1 MKVLVTGGSGF
12 IGSHLTEALLDQG
25 HEVTVLDDL
34 STGSLQNLRNV
45 LSHPRLRFIHGSVE
59 DDSAVGKPC
68 AWAEVIF
75 HLAATVGVD
84 LVVQHPVRT
93 IETNVHGTENVFR
106 YAALH
111 DAKVI
116 LASTSEVYGRS
127 AAQKFRETDDLLI
140 GPPTHYRWSY
150 AASKALDE
158 YLALAYHKERKLRAV
173 IARLFNTVG
182 PRQTGRYGMVLPRF
196 VEAALHGNPIRVF
209 GDGEQ
214 TRCFCHVQ
222 DTVRALIALATEP
235 AAEGGIFNVGSTNPI
250 SINELAERVRRLTG
264 SSSPIVHVPYEEAY
278 APGFEDMRHR
288 APDIRRI
295 QDITGWTPRKTL
307 DEIICEVRDFLS
319 QNEQK

>member
-1 MKVLVTGGSGF
+1 MKILITGGSGF
-12 IGSHLTEALLDQG
+12 IGSHLTEALLERG

-34 STGSLQNLRNV
+34 STGSLDNLANV
-45 LSHPRLRFIHGSVE
+45 MGRDGFRFVHGSVE
-59 DDSAVGKPC
+59 DDAAVGAPC
-68 AWAEVIF
+68 AWADVIF

-93 IETNVHGTENVFR
+93 IETNVHGTENVLR

-111 DAKVI
+111 DAKVVI
-116 LASTSEVYGRS
+116 TSTSEVYGRS
-127 AAQKFRETDDLLI
+127 TAQEFRETDDLLI

-196 VEAALHGNPIRVF
+196 VRAALDGEPIRVF

-214 TRCFCHVQ
+214 TRCFCHVH
-222 DTVRALIALATEP
+222 DTVRGLIALSEAPE
-235 AAEGGIFNVGSTNPI
+235 AEGGIFNIGSTTPI
-250 SINELAERVRRLTG
+250 SINRLAERVRELTN
-264 SSSPIVHVPYEEAY
+264 SDSPIVHVPYEQAY

-288 APDIRRI
+288 VPDIRRI
-295 QDITGWTPRKTL
+295 RDLTGWSPEKSL
-307 DEIICEVRDFLS
+307 DEIICEVRDYLADRR
-319 QNEQK
+319 